1 MAQLS
6 SVIGSILRDIILAQH
21 EANLYSL
28 ALSESYGKDG
38 KVKDFQL
45 PNVVV
50 SDMELE
56 IKYGVINASESQ
68 QQFNIKYNQ
77 FRQFL
82 KELCEE
88 TAKVV
93 ISSVVTTV
101 ITSDIE
107 RNEDDM
113 QFFFRLKKESD
124 LQKEFTA
131 FLSRN
136 MINSLRSNLFEA
148 IDTSNGM
155 IKTDVVTSKLMD
167 VVRKKFLYD
176 TDLNELFA
184 DKDGEQLREDADK
197 NALQTI
203 EGLVMK
209 LSKDTNFKKS
219 ETFPALDVAVTA
231 DELVKIPEEA
241 IHSFKLKFSP
251 ASVSITQ
258 LEEDHWLDDFVMQ

>member
-28 ALSESYGKDG
+28 ALNESYGKDG

-56 IKYGVINASESQ
+56 LKYGVISASESQ
-68 QQFNIKYNQ
+68 QQFNIKYTQ

-88 TAKVV
+88 SAKVV
-93 ISSVVTTV
+93 ISSVVSTI

-107 RNEDDM
+107 RDENDK
-113 QFFFRLKKESD
+113 QFFFRLKKEAD
-124 LQKEFTA
+124 LQKEFTS

-136 MINSLRSNLFEA
+136 MINMFRSNLFEA
-148 IDTSNGM
+148 IDSTSGGV
-155 IKTDVVTSKLMD
+155 KTDVIVTKLMD
-167 VVRKKFLYD
+167 VVHKKFLYD
-176 TDLNELFA
+176 TELNDLFA
-184 DKDGEQLREDADK
+184 GKDGENLREDAGR
-197 NALQTI
+197 NARKAI
-203 EGLVMK
+203 EGLVEK
-209 LSKDTNFKKS
+209 ISKDTNFRKQK
-219 ETFPALDVAVTA
+219 TFPALEVAVTA
-231 DELVKIPEEA
+231 DELAQMPEEA

-251 ASVSITQ
+251 SNVTITQ
-258 LEEDHWLDDFVMQ
+258 IEEDHWLDDFVMQ